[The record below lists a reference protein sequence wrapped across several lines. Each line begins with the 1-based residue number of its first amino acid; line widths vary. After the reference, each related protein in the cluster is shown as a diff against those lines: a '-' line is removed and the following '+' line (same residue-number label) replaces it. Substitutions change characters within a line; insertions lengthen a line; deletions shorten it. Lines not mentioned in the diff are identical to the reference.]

1 MNYFCYT
8 KSFLKNIFVFRRRR
22 TLSFRNTNSN
32 ERNVW
37 HSVTRGLPARSRRD
51 ALNSTPISIEEV
63 EKKKLWKLSR
73 QLLRT
78 EPNNRNT
85 LTSRAGHKH
94 YLNHETWSKLNQEH
108 RSRREVPECTTN
120 YKAQRQLW
128 LGCTAANVIDVRPLC
143 NEEGDEG
150 KI

>member
-1 MNYFCYT
+1 M
-8 KSFLKNIFVFRRRR
+8 
-22 TLSFRNTNSN
+22 SFRNTNSN

-51 ALNSTPISIEEV
+51 ALNSTPISIDDF
-63 EKKKLWKLSR
+63 EKKNTWRPTRQLSR
-73 QLLRT
+73 A
-78 EPNNRNT
+78 EASNRNA
-85 LTSRAGHKH
+85 LSLHNGHKR
-94 YLNHETWSKLNQEH
+94 YAIHETWSKSNQEQ
-108 RSRREVPECTTN
+108 RSRREVPECITN

-150 KI
+150 KP